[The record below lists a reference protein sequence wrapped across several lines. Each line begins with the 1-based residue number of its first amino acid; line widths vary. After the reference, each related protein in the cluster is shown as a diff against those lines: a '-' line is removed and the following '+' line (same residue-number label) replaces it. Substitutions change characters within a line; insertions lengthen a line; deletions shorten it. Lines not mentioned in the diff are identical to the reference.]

1 METARGGGP
10 FSCNV
15 VLEVLVAEHGVV
27 GHEGEHDN
35 VESHDDVHE
44 AQHGQK
50 HPPRRRTYSMT
61 CGPGHHFNYEEPPMT
76 VEFEGWC
83 FFFRYRHPVLEV
95 IKRKR

>member
-1 METARGGGP
+1 MTMLRAMMMYMRLSTASSIPRGG
-10 FSCNV
+10 
-15 VLEVLVAEHGVV
+15 VL
-27 GHEGEHDN
+27 HDLYIIMN
-35 VESHDDVHE
+35 MVESHDDVHE